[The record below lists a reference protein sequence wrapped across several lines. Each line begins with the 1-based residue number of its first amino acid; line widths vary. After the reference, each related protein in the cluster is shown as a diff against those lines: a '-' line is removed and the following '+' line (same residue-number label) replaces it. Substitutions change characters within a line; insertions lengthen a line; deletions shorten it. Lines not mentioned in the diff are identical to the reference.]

1 MGAALMLRR
10 KRHLYNILMTA
21 TATPPKQPPVFN
33 LPNQLTAGRLLL
45 GIVLFVLIEHDQW
58 LWCIAVFALAAF
70 TDWLDGY
77 VARLQGITST
87 LGRNLDPLVDKVVV
101 CGAYIFLLR
110 HEQSGLTPW
119 MVVMVVSREFIIT
132 GLRSFLEN
140 LGANF
145 GAEWLG
151 KIKMVLQCATLFA
164 IFVALQEQNFVVNDI
179 HPFKIA
185 RDVFIW
191 GMLIATALSGL
202 QYLWKAFAL
211 LNKKDA

>member
-1 MGAALMLRR
+1 
-10 KRHLYNILMTA
+10 MTA

-33 LPNQLTAGRLLL
+33 LPNQLTAARLLL

-58 LWCIAVFALAAF
+58 LWCIGVFALAAF

-77 VARLQGITST
+77 VARLQGLTST
-87 LGRNLDPLVDKVVV
+87 LGRNLDPLVDKVVI

-110 HEQSGLTPW
+110 HDQAGLTPW
-119 MVVMVVSREFIIT
+119 MIVIVVSRELLIT

-151 KIKMVLQCATLFA
+151 KIKMVLQCAALFA
-164 IFVALQEQNFVVNDI
+164 IFLALQEKEFVLNDI
-179 HPFKIA
+179 HVFNVI
-185 RDVFIW
+185 RDVLVW
-191 GMLIATALSGL
+191 SMLIATTLSGL

-211 LNKKDA
+211 LRKTDL

>member
-1 MGAALMLRR
+1 
-10 KRHLYNILMTA
+10 MTA
-21 TATPPKQPPVFN
+21 TATPPRQPPVFN
-33 LPNQLTAGRLLL
+33 LPNQLTAARLVL

-58 LWCIAVFALAAF
+58 ISSIIIFALAAI

-77 VARLQGITST
+77 IARLQGLVST
-87 LGRNLDPLVDKVVV
+87 LGRNLDPLVDKVVI

-110 HEQSGLTPW
+110 HPQAGLTPW
-119 MVVMVVSREFIIT
+119 MIVIVVSRELIIT

-151 KIKMVLQCATLFA
+151 KIKMVLQCAALFA
-164 IFVALQEQNFVVNDI
+164 IFLALHEKDV
-179 HPFKIA
+179 PFFMWA
-185 RDVFIW
+185 RDILVW
-191 GMLIATALSGL
+191 SMLIATALSGL

-211 LNKKDA
+211 LRKDT